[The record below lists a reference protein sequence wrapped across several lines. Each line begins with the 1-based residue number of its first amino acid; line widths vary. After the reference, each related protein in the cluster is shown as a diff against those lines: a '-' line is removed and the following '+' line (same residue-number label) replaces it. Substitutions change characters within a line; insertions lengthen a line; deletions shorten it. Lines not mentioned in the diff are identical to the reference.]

1 MHEASGA
8 GELLGPHSSPP
19 PQELWCGLCAPC
31 NDQCPAARLVRAPG
45 GSGGSWAAWW
55 VPPQWSESGCVTWV
69 LFSIRWGTRS
79 RFQVQPFYYSDDMC
93 LLSTPWIQKPNCRQV
108 TRLGDIRAANTGSW
122 EASLICEATNP
133 TQKPIFLGLRKQRPV
148 LLFPAKIT
156 HTRTRSEG
164 PSATPGLNHTNV
176 FPYSSEVRNL
186 ESNVSKAVSSGAFRG
201 ECVLVFPNFQRL
213 PTCPGLWPLP
223 PPAIFFFFDRVRSQ
237 LWHKASSLWPVGS
250 LAVAHVGS

>member
-1 MHEASGA
+1 M
-8 GELLGPHSSPP
+8 
-19 PQELWCGLCAPC
+19 
-31 NDQCPAARLVRAPG
+31 
-45 GSGGSWAAWW
+45 
-55 VPPQWSESGCVTWV
+55 PPQWSELGSVAWV
-69 LFSIRWGTRS
+69 LFSIRWGIRS

-186 ESNVSKAVSSGAFRG
+186 ESNVSKAVSFWSLRG
-201 ECVLVFPNFQRL
+201 ECVLVFSNFQRL
-213 PTCPGLWPLP
+213 PTCLGLWSLP
-223 PPAIFFFFDRVRSQ
+223 PPAIFFFFDCVRSQ
-237 LWHKASSLWPVGS
+237 LRHKASSLWPVGS

>member
-1 MHEASGA
+1 MQGASGA
-8 GELLGPHSSPP
+8 GELLGPHSSSP
-19 PQELWCGLCAPC
+19 PQEPWCGLCAPC
-31 NDQCPAARLVRAPG
+31 NDQCPSARLVRAPVG
-45 GSGGSWAAWW
+45 AGGSWAAWW
-55 VPPQWSESGCVTWV
+55 VPPQWSESGCVAWV

-79 RFQVQPFYYSDDMC
+79 RFQFQPFYYSDDMC

-186 ESNVSKAVSSGAFRG
+186 ESNVSKAVSFWSLQGRMCPCFFQLPEAAHLPW
-201 ECVLVFPNFQRL
+201 LVVPSSS
-213 PTCPGLWPLP
+213 CD
-223 PPAIFFFFDRVRSQ
+223 FFFFLTVSGLNCGTRH
-237 LWHKASSLWPVGS
+237 LHCGPWAL
-250 LAVAHVGS
+250 